1 MRDPGP
7 AVAVAASLLFAA
19 AAAHAGAT
27 LELTGAPTSTNSMS
41 ARVLG
46 RGAATAYFNPAM
58 LADTHPTTEAGYFV
72 LITHTSIELLPRP
85 AGVDVPQSIYN
96 AQLGGPG
103 GSSTRLTLRPLP
115 TSELVNPRE
124 NTLVRGTTSYAALGV
139 VRPLFGDRLVFGFYT
154 LLPLNSFLEQQGF
167 FSDERSQYF
176 TDKLHYELL
185 GDRKT
190 MTTFAVAIGS
200 RLNDWLAIGGGADIS
215 IGTRTNMAVYVPDAA
230 DQREV
235 LLGPNIHTGTSAA
248 PYFSVLT
255 QPTERLQLTMVVHMA
270 TSIAT
275 DGQNDLR
282 FWNYTYPAGQN
293 SIKQIY
299 HFSQGYEPL
308 RVAIGGV
315 YSSRRHSLGKNWQ
328 IGVQALLTRWSQ
340 YRDRHDEKPLDAWHD
355 TISPTLGAAL
365 DMRGQRLSADL
376 GYVPSP
382 VPDQNGRTNYV
393 DSNRIVAS
401 LAFDTPTSVLGA
413 SFGMGFYLSGQLL
426 LKRSVTKS
434 PNAANPVI
442 DEVPDNAT
450 DIVKN
455 QPLPGAKGLQTNNP
469 GYPGWSAQGWMLG
482 GGVAFRL
489 PR

>member
-1 MRDPGP
+1 MRDLGP
-7 AVAVAASLLFAA
+7 AVAVAVSLLFAA
-19 AAAHAGAT
+19 PVARAGAT
-27 LELTGAPTSTNSMS
+27 LELIGAPTSTNSMS

-46 RGAATAYFNPAM
+46 RGAAVAYFNPA
-58 LADTHPTTEAGYFV
+58 LLPDTPATTEAGYFV
-72 LITHTSIELLPRP
+72 LITHTSIDLLPRP
-85 AGVDVPQSIYN
+85 PGVDVPESIYN

-103 GSSTRLTLRPLP
+103 GATQPLGLRPLP
-115 TSELVNPRE
+115 TAELVNPRQ
-124 NTLVRGTTSYAALGV
+124 NTLVRDTTGYAALGV
-139 VRPLFGDRLVFGFYT
+139 VRPIFGERMVFGFYT
-154 LLPLNSFLEQQGF
+154 LLPLHSFLEQHGF

-176 TDKLHYELL
+176 TNQLHYELL

-190 MTTFAVAIGS
+190 TTTFAVALGS
-200 RLNDWLAIGGGADIS
+200 RLNDWLSVGGGADIS
-215 IGTRTNMAVYVPDAA
+215 IGTRTDMAVYVPDAG
-230 DQREV
+230 DQSVV
-235 LLGPNIHTGTSAA
+235 LLGPNIRTATTAA

-255 QPTERLQLTMVVHMA
+255 QPSEHLQLTMLVHMA
-270 TSIAT
+270 TSMNT

-308 RVAIGGV
+308 RVTIGGS
-315 YSSRRHSLGKNWQ
+315 YSSRPHGLGKNWQ
-328 IGVQALLTRWSQ
+328 IGAQAVLTRWSQ
-340 YRDRHDEKPLDAWHD
+340 YRDRHNERPLDAWHD
-355 TISPTLGAAL
+355 TISPTLGGAL
-365 DMRGQRLSADL
+365 DLGRQRVSADL

-382 VPDQNGRTNYV
+382 VPDQTGRTNYV
-393 DSNRIVAS
+393 DSSRIVAS

-426 LKRSVTKS
+426 LKRSVVKS
-434 PNAANPVI
+434 PAAAHPVI

-455 QPLPGAKGLQTNNP
+455 QPLPGAQGLQTNNP

-482 GGVAFRL
+482 GGVALRL

>member
-1 MRDPGP
+1 MRDLGP
-7 AVAVAASLLFAA
+7 AAAALASLLLAA
-19 AAAHAGAT
+19 SSARAGAT

-46 RGAATAYFNPAM
+46 RGAAISYFNPAM
-58 LADTHPTTEAGYFV
+58 LPDASPTTEAGYFL
-72 LITHTSIELLPRP
+72 LITHTSIDLLPRP
-85 AGVDVPQSIYN
+85 AGVDVPTSIYD
-96 AQLGGPG
+96 AQLAGPG
-103 GSSTRLTLRPLP
+103 GTQRLALRPLP
-115 TSELVNPRE
+115 TSELIRPRQ
-124 NTLVRGTTSYAALGV
+124 NTLVRDATGYAALGV

-154 LLPLNSFLEQQGF
+154 LLPLHSFLEQHGY

-176 TDKLHYELL
+176 TNQLHYELL

-190 MTTFAVAIGS
+190 MTTFAVAFGS
-200 RLNDWLAIGGGADIS
+200 RLTDWLSVGGGADIT
-215 IGTRTNMAVYVPDAA
+215 IGTRTDMAVYVPDAG
-230 DQREV
+230 DQSVV
-235 LLGPNIHTGTSAA
+235 LLGPNIRTATTAA

-255 QPTERLQLTMVVHMA
+255 RPDQRLQLTMILHMP
-270 TSIAT
+270 TSIST
-275 DGQNDLR
+275 DGQNNLR
-282 FWNYTYPAGQN
+282 FWNYTYPKGQN
-293 SIKQIY
+293 SIKQVY
-299 HFSQGYEPL
+299 QFSQGYEPL

-315 YSSRRHSLGKNWQ
+315 FSTHPHGFGKNWQ
-328 IGVQALLTRWSQ
+328 VGAQAVLTRWSQ
-340 YRDRHDEKPLDAWHD
+340 YTDRHNEKPLDTWHD

-365 DMRGQRLSADL
+365 DMSGQRISADL

-382 VPDQNGRTNYV
+382 VPAQNGRTNYV
-393 DSNRIVAS
+393 DSSRVVAS

-426 LKRSVTKS
+426 LQTSATKS
-434 PNAANPVI
+434 ASAAHPVI

-455 QPLPGAKGLQTNNP
+455 QPLPGAQGLQTNNP

-482 GGVAFRL
+482 GGVALRL

>member
-1 MRDPGP
+1 MRDLGP
-7 AVAVAASLLFAA
+7 AVAVLASLLFAA
-19 AAAHAGAT
+19 TAARAGAT

-46 RGAATAYFNPAM
+46 RGAAVTYFNPA
-58 LADTHPTTEAGYFV
+58 LLPDTPPTTEAGYFL
-72 LITHTSIELLPRP
+72 LITHTSIDLQPRP
-85 AGVDVPQSIYN
+85 AGVDVPDSIYD
-96 AQLGGPG
+96 AQLAGPG
-103 GSSTRLTLRPLP
+103 GTTQRLALRPLP
-115 TSELVNPRE
+115 TSKLVNPRR
-124 NTLVRGTTSYAALGV
+124 NTLVRDTTGYAALGV

-154 LLPLNSFLEQQGF
+154 LLPLHSFLEQHGF

-176 TDKLHYELL
+176 TNQLHYELL

-190 MTTFAVAIGS
+190 MTTFAVAFGS
-200 RLNDWLAIGGGADIS
+200 RLTDWLSVGGGADIT
-215 IGTRTNMAVYVPDAA
+215 IGTRTDMAVYVPDAG
-230 DQREV
+230 DQSEV
-235 LLGPNIHTGTSAA
+235 LLGPNIRTATTAA
-248 PYFSVLT
+248 PYFAVLT
-255 QPTERLQLTMVVHMA
+255 HPTERLKLTMLVHLA
-270 TSIAT
+270 TSIDT
-275 DGQNDLR
+275 DGQNQLR
-282 FWNYTYPAGQN
+282 FWNYTYPKGQD

-299 HFSQGYEPL
+299 QFSQGYEPL

-315 YSSRRHSLGKNWQ
+315 YSGRRHGLGKNWE
-328 IGVQALLTRWSQ
+328 IGAQAVLTRWSQ
-340 YRDRHDEKPLDAWHD
+340 YRDRHNERPLDTWKD

-365 DMRGQRLSADL
+365 DMGNQRVAADL

-382 VPDQNGRTNYV
+382 VPDQTGRTNYI
-393 DSNRIVAS
+393 DSSKIVAS

-426 LKRSVTKS
+426 LKTSATKS
-434 PNAANPVI
+434 ASAAHPVI

-482 GGVAFRL
+482 GGFALRL